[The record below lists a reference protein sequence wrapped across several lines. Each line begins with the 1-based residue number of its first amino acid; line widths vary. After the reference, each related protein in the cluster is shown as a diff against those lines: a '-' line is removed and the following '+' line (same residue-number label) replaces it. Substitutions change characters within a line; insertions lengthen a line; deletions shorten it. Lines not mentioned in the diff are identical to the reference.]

1 MSKKYCYVVYG
12 KDFSRVTIEEMS
24 EIKKDFKKINQS
36 GFAYGLD
43 NKSVIFTS
51 HTLADI
57 HEIEKNRGWA
67 HSRNAARVQKGY
79 TVYVFPNAPLIK
91 NHELTAFGV
100 KFTAFT
106 DIEFIEDNELI
117 WTSETLNK
125 VLEKQTLFMD
135 G

>member
-1 MSKKYCYVVYG
+1 MSKKYCFVVYG
-12 KDFSRVTIEEMS
+12 KDFSRVTLEEIEQ
-24 EIKKDFKKINQS
+24 IKKNFKRIHQG

-67 HSRNAARVQKGY
+67 HSLNASRVQKGF
-79 TVYVFPNAPLIK
+79 TVYVIPNSKLIK
-91 NHELTAFGV
+91 NHELTAFGI

-106 DIEFIEDNELI
+106 DIEYIEDNELI
-117 WTSETLNK
+117 WTSETMNRVVQK
-125 VLEKQTLFMD
+125 QVLQANQ
-135 G
+135 